1 MDVVIEINRKNTRE
15 FKKFFEANFSH
26 LVLFADKYLRNPDL
40 AADVAQECFI
50 QLWHSQI
57 EFTSIEKMQGFL
69 YTVARNI
76 ALNHLKHK
84 RVVGE
89 WMVKNSSEELL
100 FTRDNW
106 IEHETY
112 RFIYEDIN
120 QLAGKSRKII
130 LYSLEGYSNQ
140 EIAEMMGVSI
150 NTIRTLKQNAY
161 KKLRIL
167 LRGNLGL
174 LFMLIY
180 LKSKTF

>member
-1 MDVVIEINRKNTRE
+1 MDAVIEINRKNTKE

-26 LVLFADKYLRNPDL
+26 LVLFADKYLRNHDL

-57 EFTSIEKMQGFL
+57 EFTSMEKMRGFL

-76 ALNHLKHK
+76 ALNHIKHK
-84 RVVGE
+84 RVVVE
-89 WMVKNSSEELL
+89 WMVQNSGEESL

-106 IEHETY
+106 IEHETF
-112 RFIYEDIN
+112 RFIYDAVN

-130 LYSLEGYSNQ
+130 LYSLEAYSNQ
-140 EIAEMMGVSI
+140 EIAVMMGVSI

-161 KKLRIL
+161 KKLRVL
-167 LRGNLGL
+167 LRENLGL

-180 LKSKTF
+180 LKSKT